1 MLNPWSAIP
10 AVPPFVLP
18 MDSAYVEAA
27 NADCVP
33 YAPDWLH
40 TGRLPEPRSG
50 PRDAPILLL
59 QINPSYD
66 VATMREALS
75 DVSVA
80 EQRAAL
86 ADEQAA
92 HACLARGDAWWR
104 RAFAQ
109 PIARFGQ
116 ARVAQAVCSVEYFPY
131 PSQRFAHAY
140 WRLPSQEYQF
150 ALVREALARGALIV
164 VTRGLSLW
172 LGAVPELA
180 AQCDRTVLLSRN
192 PQRVSISPGNL
203 PEGGFARVLAAI
215 ETAGT
220 RVVAG

>member
-1 MLNPWSAIP
+1 MLNPWGAVP
-10 AVPPFVLP
+10 ALPPFVLP
-18 MDSAYVEAA
+18 MDSAYVETA
-27 NADCVP
+27 NSACAP

-50 PRDAPILLL
+50 PRAAPMLLL

-66 VATMREALS
+66 TATMREALPEAS
-75 DVSVA
+75 IA

-104 RAFAQ
+104 RVFAQ

-116 ARVAQAVCSVEYFPY
+116 ERVAQAVCSVEYFPY
-131 PSQRFAHAY
+131 PSQRFAHAH
-140 WRLPSQEYQF
+140 WRLPSQGYQF

-180 AQCDRTVLLSRN
+180 AQLDRTVLLSRN

-215 ETAGT
+215 ESAST
-220 RVVAG
+220 RAVAG

>member
-10 AVPPFVLP
+10 PTPPFVLP

-27 NADCVP
+27 NADCEP
-33 YAPDWLH
+33 YTPDWLH

-75 DVSVA
+75 EA
-80 EQRAAL
+80 TITEQRAAL
-86 ADEQAA
+86 ADEQVA

-109 PIARFGQ
+109 PIAHFGQ

-131 PSQRFAHAY
+131 PSQRFAHAH

-150 ALVREALARGALIV
+150 ALVREALARDALVV

-172 LGAVPELA
+172 LGAVPELGTHR
-180 AQCDRTVLLSRN
+180 DRTVLLSRN
-192 PQRVSISPGNL
+192 PQRVSVSPGNL
-203 PEGGFARVLAAI
+203 PEGGYARVLAAI
-215 ETAGT
+215 ESASI
-220 RVVAG
+220 R